1 MRFPFFVLYQG
12 SKAGLERFSEGLNYE
27 LDPCGIKVTTVRAG
41 QMMGE
46 GKMPAWSPEIRVR
59 FGQAALAAGL
69 NMAELPK
76 SQYSSVTNV
85 FRSIIDLP
93 PDLQTPVVT
102 IHARAAD

>member
-1 MRFPFFVLYQG
+1 
-12 SKAGLERFSEGLNYE
+12 
-27 LDPCGIKVTTVRAG
+27 
-41 QMMGE
+41 
-46 GKMPAWSPEIRVR
+46 
-59 FGQAALAAGL
+59 
-69 NMAELPK
+69 MAELPK